1 MNSQTEVIVQP
12 NCEDEYDPGLLPVS
26 VALTR
31 IAESITPL
39 SDVEQLPVR
48 EALGRILAEA
58 LHSPVDV
65 PNHTNSAMDGYAL
78 AASDLDLKELTVIGT
93 AWAGRA
99 FTAAISAGQCVRIM
113 TGAPLPVG
121 ADAVVMVERTQ
132 SVGHGDAVLVE
143 VDVPAGNHIRA
154 AGEDLQ
160 PGDSVFSAGTVL
172 GPGHLGVLA
181 SIGVDRVA
189 AWRRPRVGVLSTGD
203 ELVDGVGP
211 LEIGQIRDA
220 NRPSLLGLLDEM
232 GVTGVDLGRVADDEE
247 AIEAALRGGV
257 STCDAVL
264 TSGGVSMGD
273 FDYVKVVLDRIG
285 DMRWM
290 QVAIKPAKPLAFGLV
305 DGVPV
310 FGLPGNPVSSMVS
323 FELFARPALRAMAG
337 RRDLD
342 RPRVRAVVEGD
353 LRRRPDGKVHFA
365 RVVVST
371 RDDMTYISSAGGQG
385 SHQLTAMA
393 AATGLAVL
401 PDGDGVTDGDEVE
414 VLLLG

>member
-1 MNSQTEVIVQP
+1 MISLTDARAYVLDRCPGPVTAEVP
-12 NCEDEYDPGLLPVS
+12 
-26 VALTR
+26 
-31 IAESITPL
+31 
-39 SDVEQLPVR
+39 
-48 EALGRILAEA
+48 LAEA
-58 LHSPVDV
+58 RGLAISVAVEAPEAV
-65 PNHTNSAMDGYAL
+65 PPFANSAMDGFAVR
-78 AASDLDLKELTVIGT
+78 ASDTVGAPVELRVVGTV
-93 AWAGRA
+93 AAGSVPDVEVSPGCA
-99 FTAAISAGQCVRIM
+99 VRIM

-132 SVGHGDAVLVE
+132 SVGGGDAVVVE
-143 VDVPAGNHIRA
+143 VEVPEGNHLREI
-154 AGEDLQ
+154 GEDLQ
-160 PGDSVFSAGTVL
+160 PGDHVFSAGTVL
-172 GPGHLGVLA
+172 GPGPLGVLA

-211 LEIGQIRDA
+211 LEIGQIRDS

-247 AIEAALRGGV
+247 AIEVALRGGV
-257 STCDAVL
+257 LTCDAVL

-337 RRDLD
+337 RSDLD
-342 RPRVRAVVEGD
+342 RPRVRAIVEGD
-353 LRRRPDGKVHFA
+353 LRRRADGKVHFA

-371 RDDMTYISSAGGQG
+371 RDGGTYASSAGGQG

-401 PDGDGVTDGDEVE
+401 PDGNGVVEGDEVE

>member
-1 MNSQTEVIVQP
+1 MTDARAHVLDRCPGPIAAEVP
-12 NCEDEYDPGLLPVS
+12 
-26 VALTR
+26 
-31 IAESITPL
+31 
-39 SDVEQLPVR
+39 
-48 EALGRILAEA
+48 LAEA
-58 LHSPVDV
+58 RGLAISASVEAPEAV
-65 PNHTNSAMDGYAL
+65 PPFTNSAMDGFAVR
-78 AASDLDLKELTVIGT
+78 AADTVGAPVELRVVGTV
-93 AWAGRA
+93 AAG
-99 FTAAISAGQCVRIM
+99 SAPDVEVGPSCAVRIM

-121 ADAVVMVERTQ
+121 ADAVVMVERTR
-132 SVGHGDAVLVE
+132 SVGGGDAVVVE
-143 VDVPAGNHIRA
+143 VEVPEGNHIRA

-160 PGDSVFSAGTVL
+160 PGDPVFSSGTVL

-189 AWRRPRVGVLSTGD
+189 AWRRPRVGVLSTGN
-203 ELVDGVGP
+203 ELVDEVGP
-211 LEIGQIRDA
+211 LKIGQIRDA

-264 TSGGVSMGD
+264 SSGGVSMGD

-371 RDDMTYISSAGGQG
+371 RDDVTYTSSAGGQG